1 MIDDLTI
8 EIRKET
14 DADHSRVRVIEVAAF
29 EGSLQADLVD
39 TLRESAD
46 PYLSLVALVSSEI
59 VGHIF
64 LSPAFIGC
72 RAAPPAAQLSPIA
85 VDPSHQGKGIGSK
98 LIQTGLQECA
108 SIGWK
113 ALFLLGDPA
122 YYTRFGFMMASHIG
136 LEYENPSL
144 APDLQVAELEP
155 GILNGCRGTVR
166 FHPAFAEA
174 EKE

>member
-1 MIDDLTI
+1 MIDLTI

-14 DADHSRVRVIEVAAF
+14 DADNIRVREIEVAAF

-39 TLRESAD
+39 TLRECAV

-64 LSPAFIGC
+64 FSPAFIEC
-72 RAAPPAAQLSPIA
+72 QAAPPAAQLSPIA

-98 LIQTGLQECA
+98 LIQTGLQECS

-113 ALFLLGDPA
+113 AIFLLGDPR
-122 YYTRFGFMMASHIG
+122 YYSRFGFVMASPIG
-136 LEYENPSL
+136 LEYENPSF
-144 APDLQVAELEP
+144 APDLQVVELEP
-155 GILNGCRGTVR
+155 GTLDGCRGTVR

-174 EKE
+174 EDL